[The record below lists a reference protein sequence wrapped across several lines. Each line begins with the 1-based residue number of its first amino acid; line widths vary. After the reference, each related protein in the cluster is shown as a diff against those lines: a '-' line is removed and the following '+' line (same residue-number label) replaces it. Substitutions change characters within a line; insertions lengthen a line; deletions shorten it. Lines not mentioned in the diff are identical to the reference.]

1 MCSLLLLLHARLSR
15 FYIGCDLCTNWYHGE
30 CVGITEK
37 EAKKMDDYVCVE
49 CRSGRDGS
57 AGAGGGSAGT
67 GTVGGGTGEELY
79 CICQTPYDE
88 SQ

>member
-1 MCSLLLLLHARLSR
+1 MMRPSMEGRSAQLSLCCVSVHSGSVSLPR

-37 EAKKMDDYVCVE
+37 KAKKMDDYICVE
-49 CRSGRDGS
+49 CKKGQETS
-57 AGAGGGSAGT
+57 T
-67 GTVGGGTGEELY
+67 EELY

>member
-1 MCSLLLLLHARLSR
+1 MFSLLFLYALLSR

-49 CRSGRDGS
+49 CRRGRDG
-57 AGAGGGSAGT
+57 GGGTGGGSAGT
-67 GTVGGGTGEELY
+67 GTGGGGGGEELY

>member
-1 MCSLLLLLHARLSR
+1 MFSLPLLLARPFR

-49 CRSGRDGS
+49 CRRGRDGGS
-57 AGAGGGSAGT
+57 GAGGGGAGAGGG
-67 GTVGGGTGEELY
+67 GGGGEELY